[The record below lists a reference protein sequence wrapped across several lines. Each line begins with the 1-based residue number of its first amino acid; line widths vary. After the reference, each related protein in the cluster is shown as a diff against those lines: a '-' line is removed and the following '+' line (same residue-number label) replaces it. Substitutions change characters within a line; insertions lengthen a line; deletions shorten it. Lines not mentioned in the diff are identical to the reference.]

1 MLIDASGNSIVDYIY
16 PVGSIYMSLVFFNP
30 KNVFGGTWERVKGV
44 SLIGIN
50 EDDTDTNKKTSTNQG
65 AGTFIGSKY
74 MQSHSHNIPA
84 SDGYRNPGNGTDWQ
98 RQGRMPDQMTLAST
112 YAGSGNAENIPPSIL
127 VYMWKRTA

>member
-16 PVGSIYMSLVFFNP
+16 PVGSIYMSLVFLNP

-74 MQSHSHNIPA
+74 MERHTHTQALGGQLTTTDRVGGVGIIGLA
-84 SDGYRNPGNGTDWQ
+84 NGQETDF
-98 RQGRMPDQMTLAST
+98 
-112 YAGSGNAENIPPSIL
+112 AGAGDAQNIPPSIL